1 MKRIIFALMMLAVT
15 ITGNAQTKTVDSV
28 ISVVDEYSSDP
39 DFEVI
44 TIGKLGIEVA
54 KLFGKLA
61 TDSKEEKDVLAL
73 FNGIDKMLVVE
84 YEDAELSKRQQ
95 FESRLNG
102 VLAAAEKIV
111 EVKEEGNTLYMYGTS
126 TEETIEDIIIYIP
139 EDCALICFLG
149 NINFDKLADLIKATD
164 ESI

>member
-1 MKRIIFALMMLAVT
+1 MLAVT

-39 DFEVI
+39 DFDVI

-54 KLFGKLA
+54 KVFGKLA

-95 FESRLNG
+95 FESRMNG
-102 VLAAAEKIV
+102 VFAAAEKIV
-111 EVKEEGNTLYMYGTS
+111 EVKEEGNTLYIYGTS
-126 TEETIEDIIIYIP
+126 TEATIEDIIIYIP

-149 NINFDKLADLIKATD
+149 SINFDKLADLIKATD